1 MGFQVAMSCVYFNI
15 FLNVF
20 VDCRINCSYIYLS
33 FVFAGKR
40 PRDLLNP
47 KAIKYMQLVFS
58 MKDAISKRETREIS
72 AQFGV
77 TVTQVLIFIP
87 FHFQWLVK
95 RKLP

>member
-1 MGFQVAMSCVYFNI
+1 MSCLYCNISLIVYVNTLGCI
-15 FLNVF
+15 H
-20 VDCRINCSYIYLS
+20 

-47 KAIKYMQLVFS
+47 KAVKYMQLVFS

-77 TVTQVLIFIP
+77 TVTQVVIFIP
-87 FHFQWLVK
+87 SRFS
-95 RKLP
+95 